1 MIATLNAVAS
11 VFVVIIIGYFLR
23 ERQLVSDQ
31 TWEAVEV
38 LCFYLLFPFLI
49 VRTLAGADF
58 GEIPVSQFAI
68 VVVGAIIGMASLLL
82 LLRPLASGR
91 LGMSGPSF
99 TSLFQAATR
108 WHGFMA
114 LAIVGTI
121 YGPEGVTLVAI
132 AIAVMV
138 PLIQV
143 LTVGVLAVFGD
154 GAKPG
159 WLSIIKTLGTN
170 PFMLACIAGGLLNI
184 TGLPQFAFGTLE
196 IIGSAGLGLA
206 LLAVGAG
213 IRLDHASRTKTLV
226 AIGVLIRLIGMPL
239 LMLLGAWLVGLE
251 GLARTI
257 AVIAGAVPTAST
269 SYVMARRMGGDAEL
283 MANIITFQVL
293 VAAITLPAFILIAEA
308 T

>member
-11 VFVVIIIGYFLR
+11 VFAVIIIGYVLR
-23 ERQLVSDQ
+23 QRQLVSDQ
-31 TWEAVEV
+31 TWEAVEL

-49 VRTLAGADF
+49 VRTLAAADF
-58 GEIPVSQFAI
+58 GAIPISQFAI
-68 VVVGAIIGMASLLL
+68 VVVSAIFGMSFLLL
-82 LLRPLASGR
+82 LLRPFASGW
-91 LGMSGPSF
+91 LGMSDPSF

-132 AIAVMV
+132 AIAIMV

-143 LTVGVLAVFGD
+143 LNVGVLAVFGD
-154 GAKPG
+154 GARQS
-159 WLSIIKTLGTN
+159 WLSVIKTLGKN
-170 PFMLACIAGGLLNI
+170 PLMLACFAGGLLNI

-213 IRLDHASRTKTLV
+213 IRLDHARKTKTLV
-226 AIGVLIRLIGMPL
+226 AIGVLIRLVGMPL